1 MMSPHAAQG
10 SFAQHAMDRYKAVD
24 HRLYQPLRGSAAFH
38 VDYQYFQ

>member
-24 HRLYQPLRGSAAFH
+24 CCVFPPLRGCATYHA
-38 VDYQYFQ
+38 DFQCFR